1 MLLALFHY
9 YASVLLSKKIYAL
22 VSKTIMLSSITS
34 FTYMKFINYSKK
46 ILKSHINDDF
56 KLIDGVIKN

>member
-1 MLLALFHY
+1 
-9 YASVLLSKKIYAL
+9 
-22 VSKTIMLSSITS
+22 MLSSITS